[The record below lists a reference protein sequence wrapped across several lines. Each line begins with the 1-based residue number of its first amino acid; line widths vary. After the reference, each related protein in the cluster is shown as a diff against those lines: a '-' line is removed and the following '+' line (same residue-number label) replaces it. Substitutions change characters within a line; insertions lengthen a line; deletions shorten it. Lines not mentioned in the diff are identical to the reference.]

1 MTKVEELE
9 KAVLMLEERVK
20 ANKTMN
26 TEYESDLVRA
36 KKDLAD
42 FNKPMLTEAQFDL
55 VWMAIE
61 KGVGEYDFSD
71 SDNFDKEFG
80 IDYDGRVTLE
90 SFDINNSQ
98 SLVEAIAAEVNNQ
111 FAEYKEPIVE
121 EIEQPI
127 ETQPVLLDPMPV
139 AEPRESEVTDAKP
152 SNEDMENLKQIAEE
166 MKQNKEEK
174 TFTKRSWFK

>member
-1 MTKVEELE
+1 MKTKQELE
-9 KAVLMLEERVK
+9 QSVVMLEERVE

-26 TEYESDLVRA
+26 QGYEADLIKA

-42 FNKPMLTEAQFDL
+42 INKPVLTAAQLDL

-80 IDYDGRVTLE
+80 IDYDGKVTLE

-98 SLVEAIAAEVNNQ
+98 ELVEAISEEVTKL
-111 FAEYKEPIVE
+111 FAE
-121 EIEQPI
+121 
-127 ETQPVLLDPMPV
+127 
-139 AEPRESEVTDAKP
+139 
-152 SNEDMENLKQIAEE
+152 AEE
-166 MKQNKEEK
+166 LDTTEADNHQQYGC
-174 TFTKRSWFK
+174 